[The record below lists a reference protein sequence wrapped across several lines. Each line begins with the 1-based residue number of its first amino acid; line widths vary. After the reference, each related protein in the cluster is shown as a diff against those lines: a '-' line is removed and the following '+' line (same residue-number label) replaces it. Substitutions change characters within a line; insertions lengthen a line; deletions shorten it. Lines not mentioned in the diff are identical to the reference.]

1 MAGSK
6 DNGSK
11 RISFIKA
18 ATGAMVITILTIAV
32 AQILTGAMTSL
43 EAFTPREKMNDFSFS
58 DFYTLSASNANAV
71 IPDSNITIV
80 ALDGC
85 TRAQMGHAI
94 ATIDSCHASVIGIDL
109 IFNPP
114 TTTPDDPVIA
124 AIDSLA
130 NIVLP
135 VILKD
140 PAGHCSTAAEASYF
154 EPMLVNEHEHGAVN
168 INGTF
173 ENSTTRYFKAEF
185 ETIHGPVPSIATI
198 ISDIYD
204 PGAGS
209 ELLERD
215 KDIEMINYSSRVFNI
230 LKPQELSA
238 NADLLRGKIVL
249 IGYIDDAA
257 DMHRTPLVNRMPGIL
272 IHANTIATILGR
284 EYIELSPRWL
294 TYMVALTACYM
305 MVLARFFLRRYKWGA
320 MLVRLIQTGLLI
332 GVLYLGAIVFIR
344 NNYSFDFT
352 PTIKLTILGIVMM
365 DFSTGLAFI
374 GQRIAHHTHRL
385 YRKAFP
391 KPKKKDI
398 KLLPITSTSS
408 K

>member
-1 MAGSK
+1 
-6 DNGSK
+6 
-11 RISFIKA
+11 
-18 ATGAMVITILTIAV
+18 MVITILTIAV

-94 ATIDSCHASVIGIDL
+94 ATIDSL
-109 IFNPP
+109 P
-114 TTTPDDPVIA
+114 
-124 AIDSLA
+124 

-135 VILKD
+135 VTLKE
-140 PAGHCSTAAEASYF
+140 PTGHCFTAAEASYF
-154 EPMLVNEHEHGAVN
+154 EPLLVNEHEHGAVN

-215 KDIEMINYSSRVFNI
+215 KDIELINFSSRVFNI
-230 LKPQELSA
+230 LKPHELSA

-272 IHANTIATILGR
+272 IHANTIATIIGR

-305 MVLARFFLRRYKWGA
+305 MVLARFFLRRYKWGP